1 MCCAPRRRWHLAACA
16 VVAALAVV
24 LALPRPAR
32 AYEFEIRTRTYGQAE
47 ELRSIRFVGGSLL
60 LTSRRFTQ
68 TVALAIWDIGRPSRI
83 WRLYDSTPEKRGGP
97 RVSFQTYLRLDHD
110 FGEWVTG
117 DIDLGS
123 RSLSAV
129 DVIPELENQSLQLDV
144 LYAYLSAE
152 DLADGMLDL
161 HLGRQVGTDALDWF
175 AMDGLTARLE
185 SSRLGVAG
193 EAFGGLL
200 VRESSPLGSGTFE
213 PDGTSGA
220 ECQEYA
226 EGATPGT
233 GVWQPIDLGF
243 RTDTNP
249 FRSDVEVCPQRDELM
264 PTFGGALELFGLRRF
279 NARLSYRRAMSPTTG
294 LIGAPDRL
302 DQPDLGLYPDEEGQA
317 PDWGVNQ
324 ERVALS
330 ARLPHDFAGGRGQ
343 LEAHAAARYSLL
355 HSVVDEAY
363 AGGRLRWQSDAFEPE
378 LAWTFPTFDGDSIFN
393 VFSIQPYVEGR
404 LSWEHAPQGAPWA
417 AYARTWLRRFRIE
430 DSGRAAPGA
439 DVSTGAL
446 AGGGQAGGRWTTA
459 RDRTLRVDLLHED
472 GYGGRRSGGN
482 AYGRWRLHPE
492 WIASSRLSF
501 IDYASDIQGDM
512 DGWTLGV
519 QAGGTHIL
527 HEGIAVTLVAE
538 ETTSPAHQ
546 LGLALFALLDLAF
559 RPEI

>member
-1 MCCAPRRRWHLAACA
+1 MCCARRRRNVL
-16 VVAALAVV
+16 AALAVV
-24 LALPRPAR
+24 AAAVAARPAG
-32 AYEFEIRTRTYGQAE
+32 AYEFEIRARTYGQAE

-60 LTSRRFTQ
+60 LASRRFTQ
-68 TVALAIWDIGRPSRI
+68 TLALSIWDIGRPSRI
-83 WRLYDSTPEKRGGP
+83 WRLYDTTPEKRGGP
-97 RVSFQTYLRLDHD
+97 RISFQTYLRLDHD

-123 RSLSAV
+123 RTLNAV
-129 DVIPELENQSLQLDV
+129 DVIPELENQSLQLDI
-144 LYAYLSAE
+144 LYGYLSVE
-152 DLADGMLDL
+152 DLLDGALDL
-161 HLGRQVGTDALDWF
+161 HLGRQVGTDALDWY
-175 AMDGLTARLE
+175 AMDGLTARVE
-185 SSRLGVAG
+185 SRRLGIAG

-200 VRESSPLGSGTFE
+200 VRESSPLGTGTFE

-226 EGATPGT
+226 EGAAPGT

-249 FRSDVEVCPQRDELM
+249 FRSDVEVCPQREELM
-264 PTFGGALELFGLRRF
+264 PTFGGAVELVGLRRL

-302 DQPDLGLYPDEEGQA
+302 DEPDLGLYPDENGQA
-317 PDWGVNQ
+317 PGWGVNQ

-330 ARLPHDFAGGRGQ
+330 ARAPWDFARGRGQ
-343 LEAHAAARYSLL
+343 IEAHAAARYSLL
-355 HSVVDEAY
+355 HSLIDEAY
-363 AGGRLRWQSDAFEPE
+363 GGGRLRWNADSFEPE

-404 LSWEHAPQGAPWA
+404 LTWEHAAKSAPWA
-417 AYARTWLRRFRIE
+417 TYARGWLRRFRIE

-446 AGGGQAGGRWTTA
+446 AGGGQAGGQWRAA
-459 RDRTLRVDLLHED
+459 RDRSLRLDLLHEG

-482 AYGRWRLHPE
+482 AYGRWRVHPR
-492 WIASSRLSF
+492 WIVSSRLSF
-501 IDYASDIQGDM
+501 FDYASDIRDQL

-519 QAGGTHIL
+519 QAGGTHVL
-527 HEGIAVTLVAE
+527 QDEIAITLIAE
-538 ETTSPAHQ
+538 ETTSPAHD
-546 LGLALFALLDLAF
+546 LGVALFALVDLAF

>member
-1 MCCAPRRRWHLAACA
+1 MCCAPRRRWHLAALA
-16 VVAALAVV
+16 VAAAAV
-24 LALPRPAR
+24 APRPAR
-32 AYEFEIRTRTYGQAE
+32 GYEFEIRARTWGQAE

-60 LTSRRFTQ
+60 LASRRFTQ
-68 TVALAIWDIGRPSRI
+68 TLALSIWDIGRPSRI
-83 WRLYDSTPEKRGGP
+83 WRLYDPTPEKRRGP
-97 RVSFQTYLRLDHD
+97 RISFQTYLRLDHD

-123 RSLSAV
+123 RTLSAI

-144 LYAYLSAE
+144 LYGYLSAE
-152 DLADGMLDL
+152 DLLDGALDL
-161 HLGRQVGTDALDWF
+161 HLGRQVGTDALDWY
-175 AMDGLTARLE
+175 AMDGLTARVE
-185 SSRLGVAG
+185 SRRLGMAG
-193 EAFGGLL
+193 EAFAGLV

-220 ECQEYA
+220 ECQEYV

-264 PTFGGALELFGLRRF
+264 PTFGGALEIAGLRRF

-302 DQPDLGLYPDEEGQA
+302 DQPDLGLYPDEDGQA
-317 PDWGVNQ
+317 PGWGVNQ

-330 ARLPHDFAGGRGQ
+330 ARAPWDFARGRGQ

-355 HSVVDEAY
+355 HSVVDQAY
-363 AGGRLRWQSDAFEPE
+363 AGGRVRWDADSLEPE
-378 LAWTFPTFDGDSIFN
+378 VAWTFPTFDGDSIFN

-404 LSWEHAPQGAPWA
+404 MTWEHAPRGASWA

-439 DVSTGAL
+439 EVSTGAL
-446 AGGGQAGGRWTTA
+446 AGGAQAGGRWTAA
-459 RDRTLRVDLLHED
+459 RDRSIRLDLLHED
-472 GYGGRRSGGN
+472 GYGGRRTGGN
-482 AYGRWRLHPE
+482 AHGRWRLRPD
-492 WIASSRLSF
+492 WIVSSRVSF
-501 IDYASDIQGDM
+501 TDYASDIRQDM

-519 QAGGTHIL
+519 QAGGTHAL
-527 HEGIAVTLVAE
+527 QDEIAITLIAE
-538 ETTSPAHQ
+538 ETTSPAHD
-546 LGLALFALLDLAF
+546 LGLAVFALVDLAF